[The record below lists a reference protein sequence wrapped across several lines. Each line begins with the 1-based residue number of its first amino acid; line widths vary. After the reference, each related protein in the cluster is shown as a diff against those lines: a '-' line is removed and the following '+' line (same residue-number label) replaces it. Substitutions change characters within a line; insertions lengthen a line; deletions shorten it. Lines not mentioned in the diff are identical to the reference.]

1 MTIQF
6 QPIGYFSTPFKEV
19 RGMPIQPTGAKG
31 VYGAITILPEYRE
44 GLADLEGFSHVFVL
58 YHLHE
63 IQGYHLTVTPFLDTC
78 QHGIFATRSPKRPNP
93 IGLSVMRLDT
103 VSEDLVILEN
113 VDVLDG
119 TPVIDIKPYVPDFDI
134 WPANA
139 IGWFAGKSNHAEQH
153 KSDERFASFA
163 QERVGT

>member
-1 MTIQF
+1 
-6 QPIGYFSTPFKEV
+6 
-19 RGMPIQPTGAKG
+19 
-31 VYGAITILPEYRE
+31 
-44 GLADLEGFSHVFVL
+44 
-58 YHLHE
+58 
-63 IQGYHLTVTPFLDTC
+63 
-78 QHGIFATRSPKRPNP
+78 
-93 IGLSVMRLDT
+93 MRLDT

-153 KSDERFASFA
+153 KSDERFASFV